1 VRPIAKRPAPQ
12 EFATWL
18 ASGNE
23 NWQPS
28 YGDLRRPLTDTV
40 RHALLTEQGRVCCYC
55 EQRIGPVVDS
65 DVEHHIE
72 HLVPQSVDP
81 ARALDYGN
89 LLASCTNRAHCG
101 DKRSNIELP
110 VHPLQVDCSEA
121 LEFGS
126 DGSVGARAAMRP
138 AAAERAVSVLG
149 LDCEPLRERRRSA
162 VAAFLRVVDLI
173 PVGDWCRM
181 AGALMEADEDGNFV
195 PHATAVGRVVNRLAG
210 A

>member
-1 VRPIAKRPAPQ
+1 VG
-12 EFATWL
+12 WL

-28 YGDLRRPLTDTV
+28 YGDLRRPLKDTV

-110 VHPLQVDCSEA
+110 VHPLQVDCSEV

-126 DGSVGARAAMRP
+126 DGSIGPRASMRP
-138 AAAERAVSVLG
+138 TAAERAVSVLG
-149 LDCEPLRERRRSA
+149 LDCEPLRERRRLA
-162 VAAFLRVVDLI
+162 IAAFLDVVQED
-173 PVGDWCRM
+173 PVEEWPN
-181 AGALMEADEDGNFV
+181 AAVALMEADEDGNFV
-195 PHATAVGRVVNRLAG
+195 PHATAVARVVNRLAG